1 MPMLPPIIQLLKKH
15 KKIDQSN
22 NGTTETLP
30 ANVIIKILNSP
41 EYIKI
46 CPKVS
51 KETIL
56 NSIQFVNR
64 RSTFANIKLIQT
76 ALTLNSHSKLLN
88 SDEIRHGINAYD
100 LICLESKTD
109 VMEMNFDKI

>member
-15 KKIDQSN
+15 KKIDPSN

-51 KETIL
+51 KETIVL

-64 RSTFANIKLIQT
+64 RSTFANIKLI
-76 ALTLNSHSKLLN
+76 
-88 SDEIRHGINAYD
+88 
-100 LICLESKTD
+100 
-109 VMEMNFDKI
+109 